1 MANYS
6 ASIDIKVNGGEA
18 IKKVNESL
26 AAVERLTAG
35 IKPVPALFDRR
46 TNTETKQALDNLAA
60 LVKEYA
66 TAGTSSAKFATSIAG
81 LNSQIST
88 FQRITANAKAGSV
101 DFANSIKASERA
113 TLRLVEAEQ
122 ERLKVLRSIYTGPQN
137 KAGAGGTLA
146 SGELNDVFKIAQKT
160 IPTIAGI
167 TEQVRILENALEHI
181 DIGTP
186 IFKNVENLIAQRQSL
201 LENARLGGQKSKLP
215 QSAVST
221 PVQVGLAGTH
231 ATTLAGMK
239 AQSTYYN
246 KIEDLQY
253 KQLVTGQQISKA
265 NLTQTQQGELQNRLA
280 QASQALAEGELR
292 IATRLTTELKSQR
305 IAYER
310 INSARKTE
318 ASKTQTFGALGTGF
332 SPVTGKMPGGGTIPG
347 SIAAFEASTKIT
359 KQENTDRKRTE
370 NLIKSSEI
378 LEQGLVKA
386 KKAGLDVDT
395 EAQHVRRVINTLAQ
409 QGLNFSKLQ
418 LDQAD
423 HILKGLRDELTLK
436 KAIAQNNAVPK
447 AVTSRGTVAS
457 VVTKQ
462 ERLTNTAELLE
473 QSLLQAKIKG
483 LDVSQATARVQQVIN
498 TLNRTDLS
506 TDTSQ
511 LAVLDKT
518 IKILQHELKLKK
530 AIAQTQQPQGGKA
543 GGGGGAGKAG
553 AGGFFERL
561 SNPSSKL
568 GSAVIGGG
576 FPALMGG
583 GPGAMIGGALG
594 GAVGGF
600 AGSIAAS
607 AIGQFID
614 QAVVSVQTLGNA
626 FALVQDDYSAIRET
640 GIQFTAELES
650 QVRAAKQLGD
660 YTKAAQLQRSALSAT
675 GDIGAST
682 GSQTSATEGVAASV
696 NRLNAAWNEVTKTVS
711 LLLGIIGAPTIEI
724 ISIILKGVNAILV
737 AVNSLITAVGGLF
750 ALIPGFANEIKRSN
764 EEALKTTAE
773 YQNQIA
779 EQDKLIEQAIRLNK
793 ANAELNRLALKNVG
807 LLGAEKQAADLE
819 LRSKEKQAALEE
831 EILKIKETAR
841 TGTAEQQA
849 KATQLEAQ
857 ARIKSNG
864 EVFKDQIAL
873 YGSLYDQITADNI
886 NIARQ
891 KEDQEVSY
899 RDMVRDTAR
908 LQQDLNLDIARKAQD
923 LRVQNIEKENELI
936 KRQADLRISGLELE
950 SKKRLSSMAEFVPG
964 IDTEEQQIKIGVTEA
979 VDTLKIGLAKI
990 DAEAADRQ
998 RKLKTNLMRLDIE
1011 NERYKYDM
1019 AVRINRLNVDNV
1031 NKIAVIN
1038 TQINRQNQDA
1048 SRQKYKEGLELLRT
1062 QVDAAAIGNKFSLP
1076 EAKENVRLAKEQGI
1090 NTAYY
1095 VESLNALETRAVEL
1109 QNLITK
1115 LDALLKKTPEALPS
1129 VKQLPTVSGDTSA
1142 VGQQSNRLKQLTVDS
1157 DRVSGQ
1163 ETQAQIAGLT
1173 QAQNTAVTQQITG
1186 FAKPVQSLRE
1196 ANDKL
1201 LLSEKARLAI
1211 IQTGINPQLFEQ
1223 QTLNTRTYETALKQ
1237 LNVLKSEL
1245 QFKKQIGH
1253 ISEATYTSAIAYID
1267 EVTVGLGVEN
1277 AALQKNTLELEKQK
1291 NISATADFLAQGK
1304 GQIAGVEAGMRS
1316 GFIGQAQS
1324 TYADKI
1330 TQGFTPEQATA
1341 MAAQTQALEL
1351 ATTKAR
1357 ALEGAYNDIGSA
1369 MASTL
1374 TDGVAGLVA
1383 GTTTAEQVFVD
1394 FLKNIGDALI
1404 KAAQQMIAQYLAIA
1418 AAKALAGLFGGGS
1431 SGGLPSFGDG
1441 GGFGSFE
1448 GGALGTASGGLG
1460 GGDFTSFLPGKSF
1473 YKAAGG
1479 PVSGNSTYM
1488 VGEKGPEL
1496 FVPSTA
1502 GTIIP
1507 ADATAAMARYQRQGG
1522 GDDNEPDP
1530 VAAMARYQRQNG
1542 NLGGMSSNR
1551 NTTNNANNITN
1562 NGYNTNGS
1570 NTTNNGYNTDGNNTT
1585 NNGYNTDGDNTTN
1598 NGYNTDG
1605 NNTTNNG
1612 YNTAGGNNTTNNQSN
1627 TNGNNTTNN
1636 RNNTNGNN
1644 TTNNQNDSNSNSDT
1658 INNIQTSPSPVLAF
1672 SFEIT
1677 RFLGQDYV
1685 STDQLQAA
1693 MLATEKRAAA
1703 SGAKAGAA
1711 QVAAQMRNSPGYRRQ
1726 VGLR

>member
-1 MANYS
+1 
-6 ASIDIKVNGGEA
+6 
-18 IKKVNESL
+18 
-26 AAVERLTAG
+26 
-35 IKPVPALFDRR
+35 
-46 TNTETKQALDNLAA
+46 
-60 LVKEYA
+60 
-66 TAGTSSAKFATSIAG
+66 
-81 LNSQIST
+81 
-88 FQRITANAKAGSV
+88 
-101 DFANSIKASERA
+101 
-113 TLRLVEAEQ
+113 
-122 ERLKVLRSIYTGPQN
+122 
-137 KAGAGGTLA
+137 
-146 SGELNDVFKIAQKT
+146 
-160 IPTIAGI
+160 
-167 TEQVRILENALEHI
+167 
-181 DIGTP
+181 
-186 IFKNVENLIAQRQSL
+186 
-201 LENARLGGQKSKLP
+201 
-215 QSAVST
+215 
-221 PVQVGLAGTH
+221 
-231 ATTLAGMK
+231 
-239 AQSTYYN
+239 
-246 KIEDLQY
+246 
-253 KQLVTGQQISKA
+253 
-265 NLTQTQQGELQNRLA
+265 
-280 QASQALAEGELR
+280 
-292 IATRLTTELKSQR
+292 
-305 IAYER
+305 
-310 INSARKTE
+310 
-318 ASKTQTFGALGTGF
+318 
-332 SPVTGKMPGGGTIPG
+332 
-347 SIAAFEASTKIT
+347 
-359 KQENTDRKRTE
+359 
-370 NLIKSSEI
+370 
-378 LEQGLVKA
+378 
-386 KKAGLDVDT
+386 
-395 EAQHVRRVINTLAQ
+395 
-409 QGLNFSKLQ
+409 
-418 LDQAD
+418 
-423 HILKGLRDELTLK
+423 
-436 KAIAQNNAVPK
+436 
-447 AVTSRGTVAS
+447 
-457 VVTKQ
+457 
-462 ERLTNTAELLE
+462 
-473 QSLLQAKIKG
+473 
-483 LDVSQATARVQQVIN
+483 
-498 TLNRTDLS
+498 
-506 TDTSQ
+506 
-511 LAVLDKT
+511 
-518 IKILQHELKLKK
+518 
-530 AIAQTQQPQGGKA
+530 
-543 GGGGGAGKAG
+543 
-553 AGGFFERL
+553 
-561 SNPSSKL
+561 
-568 GSAVIGGG
+568 
-576 FPALMGG
+576 MGG

-650 QVRAAKQLGD
+650 QVRAAKQLGE
-660 YTKAAQLQRSALSAT
+660 YTKANKLQQSALILT
-675 GDIGAST
+675 GDISAFT

-711 LLLGIIGAPTIEI
+711 LLLGLVGAPFIEA
-724 ISIILKGVNAILV
+724 ISLILKGVNAVLV
-737 AVNSLITAVGGLF
+737 VVNALVTGVGGLL
-750 ALIPGFANEIKRSN
+750 ARIPGVADAIKRGN

-793 ANAELNRLALKNVG
+793 ASAELNTLALKNVG
-807 LLGAEKQAADLE
+807 LLGAQKQAADLT

-831 EILKIKETAR
+831 EIRKIKEAVP
-841 TGTAEQQA
+841 TGATAEQQK

-857 ARIKSNG
+857 ARIKSNN

-873 YGSLYDQITADNI
+873 YSSLYDQITSDNI

-891 KEDQEVSY
+891 KEDQERNY
-899 RDMVRDTAR
+899 RDMVRDTAQ

-1019 AVRINRLNVDNV
+1019 ALRISRLNLDNI

-1076 EAKENVRLAKEQGI
+1076 EAKENVRLAKEQKI
-1090 NTAYY
+1090 NTTYY
-1095 VESLNALETRAVEL
+1095 VESLNALETRAKEL
-1109 QNLITK
+1109 QDLITK
-1115 LDALLKKTPEALPS
+1115 LDALLKKTPAALPL
-1129 VKQLPTVSGDTSA
+1129 VQQLPTVSGDTSA
-1142 VGQQSNRLKQLTVDS
+1142 VGQQTDRLKQLTIS
-1157 DRVSGQ
+1157 ADRVSGQ

-1245 QFKKQIGH
+1245 DLKRKTRG

-1267 EVTVGLGVEN
+1267 KVIVGLGVEN

-1291 NISATADFLAQGK
+1291 NITATADFLAQGK

-1394 FLKNIGDALI
+1394 FLKNIGDALM

-1418 AAKALAGLFGGGS
+1418 AAKALAGLFGGG
-1431 SGGLPSFGDG
+1431 G
-1441 GGFGSFE
+1441 GGSIVGGDAFGGAASSSIFSAGTGTAFGGMSIPGFAE
-1448 GGALGTASGGLG
+1448 GGR
-1460 GGDFTSFLPGKSF
+1460 P
-1473 YKAAGG
+1473 
-1479 PVSGNSTYM
+1479 PVGRPSL

-1507 ADATAAMARYQRQGG
+1507 ADATAAMARYQRKGG

-1530 VAAMARYQRQNG
+1530 VAAMARYQRQDG
-1542 NLGGMSSNR
+1542 GMGGMSSNR
-1551 NTTNNANNITN
+1551 NTTNNANN
-1562 NGYNTNGS
+1562 
-1570 NTTNNGYNTDGNNTT
+1570 TTNNGYNTA
-1585 NNGYNTDGDNTTN
+1585 
-1598 NGYNTDG
+1598 G

-1612 YNTAGGNNTTNNQSN
+1612 YNTAGNNTTNNGYDN
-1627 TNGNNTTNN
+1627 
-1636 RNNTNGNN
+1636 
-1644 TTNNQNDSNSNSDT
+1644 NSDT
-1658 INNIQTSPSPVLAF
+1658 VNNIQTSPSPVLAF
-1672 SFEIT
+1672 SFETT

-1685 STDQLQAA
+1685 STEQLQAA
-1693 MLATEKRAAA
+1693 MMATEKRAAA
-1703 SGAKAGAA
+1703 AGAKAGAA
-1711 QVAAQMRNSPGYRRQ
+1711 QITNKLQQSPAYRRQ